1 VPGWKWSPAQYFY
14 KEWAGL
20 YAEGHQKLYVN
31 RGLGFIG
38 YPGRVG
44 IMPEI
49 TLIELIPQNSA

>member
-1 VPGWKWSPAQYFY
+1 LYKKENQY
-14 KEWAGL
+14 
-20 YAEGHQKLYVN
+20 LYVN

-49 TLIELIPQNSA
+49 TLIELSKA